1 MNEIDLTAIPFSACR
16 MSAGEVEI
24 GSNGDGAKSAPVKV
38 RARSGGAIEHPAWG
52 RIVHD
57 FSGMRISK
65 SKLPLD
71 YNHEA
76 GQILGYANHFDYS
89 SGDLIA
95 TGAITPWQGTD
106 RASEVIFKM
115 REGVPYEASIYW
127 GGDGIKIQKVPSGKT
142 VEVNGMEF
150 AGPGVVVRE
159 WPLRGIAIC
168 PYGADENTQSMA
180 FAEGKTVSAVEWQE
194 PKQEDE
200 KMADMPIVEEV
211 EKKDVE
217 VVTVETE
224 GAAEVQVSVE
234 VKPVEV
240 EVKPEVVAEP
250 AVEVPDELSVAKAEI
265 AELRAQLGEMSAKFA
280 ALAVGQPVASATV
293 AIDENSK
300 FSAGSWMERA
310 RTNKGK

>member
-1 MNEIDLTAIPFSACR
+1 MAS
-16 MSAGEVEI
+16 GEVEI
-24 GSNGDGAKSAPVKV
+24 GSNGEGAKSAPVKIK
-38 RARSGGAIEHPAWG
+38 ARSGGAIDHPYWG

-71 YNHEA
+71 YNHES
-76 GQILGYANHFDYS
+76 GEILGYANHFDFS

-115 REGVPYEASIYW
+115 REGVPYEASIFF
-127 GGDGIKIQKVPSGKT
+127 GGDGIKLEKVPDGKA

-180 FAEGKTVSAVEWQE
+180 FAEGKTVTAVEWSE
-194 PKQEDE
+194 PKEEDD
-200 KMADMPIVEEV
+200 KMADEPIVEEV
-211 EKKDVE
+211 KEEVKEENVE
-217 VVTVETE
+217 EVTVETE
-224 GAAEVQVSVE
+224 GASEVKVTVE
-234 VKPVEV
+234 VVPVEA
-240 EVKPEVVAEP
+240 EVKPEEEEVP
-250 AVEVPDELSVAKAEI
+250 AVEVPDELSVAKAEA
-265 AELRAQLGEMSAKFA
+265 AELRAKLEAAEKQNQEFAAKFA
-280 ALAVGQPVASATV
+280 ALEKGQPPVSAVA
-293 AIDENSK
+293 DEGTK
-300 FSAGSWMERA
+300 FTGSLMERA
-310 RTNKGK
+310 RNKKR